1 MITVLS
7 VMLSMVRS
15 IIEGTLTCAGS
26 MLEDWIVVELGESA
40 GRMDSRK

>member
-15 IIEGTLTCAGS
+15 IIAGTLTCAGS
-26 MLEDWIVVELGESA
+26 MFEDRIVVELGESA
-40 GRMDSRK
+40 GERNSRR